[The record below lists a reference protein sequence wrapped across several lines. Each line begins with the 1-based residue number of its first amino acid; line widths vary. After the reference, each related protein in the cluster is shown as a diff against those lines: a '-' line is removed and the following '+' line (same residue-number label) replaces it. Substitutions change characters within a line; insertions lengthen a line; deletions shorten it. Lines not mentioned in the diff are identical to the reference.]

1 METFNEIKKM
11 IVNLFAV
18 DEEAVV
24 VDAHLQDDLQGDSLA
39 VMRLAEAIGTH
50 YEIEII
56 AEDLL
61 DVDNVGELVDVVQSK
76 IFSKPGN

>member
-18 DEEAVV
+18 DEETVV
-24 VDAHLQDDLQGDSLA
+24 ADAHLQDDLQGDSLA
-39 VMRLAEAIGTH
+39 VMRLAEAIGIH
-50 YEIEII
+50 YGIEII

-61 DVDNVGELVDVVQSK
+61 DIDNVGELVDVVESK
-76 IFSKPGN
+76 ISSKPGN

>member
-18 DEEAVV
+18 DEETVV
-24 VDAHLQDDLQGDSLA
+24 ADAHLEDDLQGDSLA
-39 VMRLAEAIGTH
+39 VMRLAEAIATH
-50 YEIEII
+50 YGIEVI

-61 DVDNVGELVDVVQSK
+61 DVDNVGELVDVVESK
-76 IFSKPGN
+76 ISSRPGN

>member
-24 VDAHLQDDLQGDSLA
+24 VDAHLEDDLQGDSLA

-50 YEIEII
+50 YEIEIT

-76 IFSKPGN
+76 ISSKPGS

>member
-18 DEEAVV
+18 DEETVV
-24 VDAHLQDDLQGDSLA
+24 ADAHLQDDLQGDSLA

-50 YEIEII
+50 YGIEII

-61 DVDNVGELVDVVQSK
+61 DVDNVGELVDVVDS
-76 IFSKPGN
+76 IISSKPGN

>member
-24 VDAHLQDDLQGDSLA
+24 ADAHLQDDLQGDSLA

-61 DVDNVGELVDVVQSK
+61 DVDNVGELVDVVESK
-76 IFSKPGN
+76 ISSKPGN

>member
-18 DEEAVV
+18 DEETVV
-24 VDAHLQDDLQGDSLA
+24 ADAHLQDDLQGDSLA

-50 YEIEII
+50 YGIEIT

-61 DVDNVGELVDVVQSK
+61 DVDNVGELVDVVDS
-76 IFSKPGN
+76 IISSKPGN

>member
-24 VDAHLQDDLQGDSLA
+24 ADAHLQDDLQGDSLA

-76 IFSKPGN
+76 ISSKPGN